1 MVGQRVIR
9 AIQGAQPTVTF
20 IIANQ
25 NSPVPQH
32 VFCDVYTVGDSFSS
46 TPELSNDETQET
58 ISKIIQHRVSLTYH
72 GLVTDNVSDAAMHM
86 AAYLDSFQAR
96 VKFKEQEL
104 SIIRINDIQHSP
116 LLKDVDMYVTCVL
129 DIVVAEER
137 KDSFNIDVIDNVHI
151 DGDLETFE
159 YEHEVRI

>member
-58 ISKIIQHRVSLTYH
+58 RCWIIL
-72 GLVTDNVSDAAMHM
+72 
-86 AAYLDSFQAR
+86 
-96 VKFKEQEL
+96 E
-104 SIIRINDIQHSP
+104 I
-116 LLKDVDMYVTCVL
+116 VL

-159 YEHEVRI
+159 YLS